1 LKALVYEKPKK
12 FSIRKIE
19 IPRCGK
25 KQVLIK
31 VKSCGICG
39 TDIHIHTGGFI
50 YKFPLTPGHE
60 FSGVVEETGSGVTSF
75 QEGDRVVADNTIL
88 CGHCYY
94 CRRNQPL
101 FCENFYSL
109 GNNKPGGFAEYVV
122 VDEEKVFSID
132 ENLSFDEA
140 AFTEPLSCIIH
151 GMDVIDVQPGD
162 DVLLFGSGPSGVML
176 AQLLKYCGAGN
187 LVVAAPTKFKLNIL
201 NELGIHT
208 TVQINRSDYSVHEK
222 KIKGMFPNGFDIVI
236 DATGASDIVEQC
248 IKFTKYGAKIIVYG
262 VCEKKDM
269 VKINPYEIFRKE
281 LKIIGSFAQ
290 THCFDRSIKYLE
302 NKIVRVDK
310 LITHRF
316 NLENYEEALNVFMN
330 EKNKIKV
337 IINP

>member
-1 LKALVYEKPKK
+1 
-12 FSIRKIE
+12 
-19 IPRCGK
+19 
-25 KQVLIK
+25 
-31 VKSCGICG
+31 
-39 TDIHIHTGGFI
+39 
-50 YKFPLTPGHE
+50 
-60 FSGVVEETGSGVTSF
+60 
-75 QEGDRVVADNTIL
+75 
-88 CGHCYY
+88 
-94 CRRNQPL
+94 
-101 FCENFYSL
+101 
-109 GNNKPGGFAEYVV
+109 
-122 VDEEKVFSID
+122 
-132 ENLSFDEA
+132 
-140 AFTEPLSCIIH
+140 
-151 GMDVIDVQPGD
+151 MDVIDVQPGD